1 MKIGACVGM
10 NPDAIR
16 ILKKIGYDYV
26 ETGLWEAAGADE
38 AKKEAYLSVL
48 DETGLRCEV
57 SAYAFPGVY
66 NPAGAQ
72 TKEEIKKA
80 YNAFRDVIARTRFMG
95 NKILVIGAGGVRN
108 FPQDKGYD
116 IKNVYEQLAAVCAG
130 VISPVCTEFGLTAAL
145 EGLQKPESPTFNLT
159 EESVATAKA
168 SGKDNIRVMT
178 DYFHIWVEKEDMSK
192 FASFGDMIVHA
203 HIANPVGRVMPREG
217 DGAGYPDFFGNLK
230 KAGYKGRLSVEASI
244 QGEFEPTMKAAFS
257 EMVKQAKMAGL
268 R

>member
-10 NPDAIR
+10 NPDAVK
-16 ILKKIGYDYV
+16 ILKKIGYEYV
-26 ETGLWEAAGADE
+26 ETGLWEASGADE
-38 AKKEAYLSVL
+38 AKKEAYLAAL
-48 DETGLRCEV
+48 DQTGLSCEV

-72 TKEEIKKA
+72 TKEELEKA
-80 YNAFRDVIARTRFMG
+80 YIAFRDIIVRTRYMG

-116 IKNVYEQLAAVCAG
+116 INNVYEQLAVVCAE
-130 VISPVCTEFGLTAAL
+130 VISPVCAEFNLTAAL
-145 EGLQKPESPTFNLT
+145 EGLQKRESPTFNLT
-159 EESVATAKA
+159 EQSVATAKA

-203 HIANPVGRVMPREG
+203 HIANPVGRVMPCEG
-217 DGAGYPDFFGNLK
+217 DGAGYPDFFDNLK
-230 KAGYKGRLSVEASI
+230 KAGYNARLSVEAGV
-244 QGEFEPTMKAAFS
+244 QGEFEPTLEAAFK
-257 EMVKQAKMAGL
+257 EMIKQAEMAGF